1 MLLHHHLPH
10 LRHHQVSHPHRQRHL
25 PLLYIIILCYL
36 TFTFFLDN
44 DKLLL
49 GIPFK
54 VSTCSVDSSLVLIV
68 KVWHLLEFKFLGERP
83 EELLDWEL
91 VHACVGVTNSNVIVG
106 IQT

>member
-25 PLLYIIILCYL
+25 PLLYIIILCSL

-44 DKLLL
+44 NKLLL

-68 KVWHLLEFKFLGERP
+68 KVWHLLEFKVLGERP